1 MLNKPKYTLF
11 KNTSYALS
19 GLVDIFKNEK
29 SFRLQL
35 LLFIILTVTIWV
47 LPFSI
52 VSKFVLQ
59 IVSMLPIYAE
69 IINSAIERVVDLVTT
84 DYHILAKQA
93 KDAGSALVFVSF
105 VIELIVW
112 IMIIYL
118 NFLIGNY

>member
-1 MLNKPKYTLF
+1 M
-11 KNTSYALS
+11 
-19 GLVDIFKNEK
+19 
-29 SFRLQL
+29 
-35 LLFIILTVTIWV
+35 LTVTIRV

-84 DYHILAKQA
+84 DYCILAKKA

-105 VIELIVW
+105 VIELIIW

-118 NFLIGNY
+118 NFYH

>member
-52 VSKFVLQ
+52 VLKFILQ

-84 DYHILAKQA
+84 DYHILAKKA
-93 KDAGSALVFVSF
+93 KDVGSALVFVSF

-118 NFLIGNY
+118 KFYY

>member
-35 LLFIILTVTIWV
+35 LLFIILTVIIWI

-69 IINSAIERVVDLVTT
+69 IINSAIERVVDLVTA

-118 NFLIGNY
+118 NFCY

>member
-11 KNTSYALS
+11 KNTSYALN

>member
-11 KNTSYALS
+11 KNTSYALN

-35 LLFIILTVTIWV
+35 LLFVILTIAIWV

-84 DYHILAKQA
+84 DYHILAKKA

-112 IMIIYL
+112 IMVVYL
-118 NFLIGNY
+118 NLCY